1 MTKQRKSEPMAI
13 TTAFIYT
20 RVSSEEQAREG
31 VSLDAQLTECRRYAA
46 QHRWMLGQEFQDVL
60 SGKRDDRPAYQAL
73 LADVRRLRAEGQSVV
88 VLVFRL
94 DRLGRRILERVR
106 CREELKSV
114 GVPVHSVR
122 EGGEVSDLVA
132 NILASVAEEESRALG
147 ERVAAAKQHLTS
159 NGWFITG
166 QVPWGYRMRPATPE
180 ERTQGSPMTVLE
192 PNPVEVP
199 WVQEA
204 FRRAGEGQT
213 LRAVHRW
220 VATLPNEAR
229 GGRVFAF
236 QTFRNVLVSPVY
248 VGRMIHGSDDV
259 LARPPARWESLVD
272 DATWQRIRNYV
283 DGHRRLPRQAS
294 QQFLLTGLLRCP
306 VCGCRMGGK
315 ARKQRSR
322 SYRCCGVN
330 LGANAPVWGCAIT
343 ALADQVEQAMLA
355 EVLPLIEGAV
365 SSLPELRQALERAWA
380 ALRTPTTLQDEIQ
393 ERQRQQLVRE
403 AEQARARLTKAAV
416 LFADGDIDKPGY
428 ELLRDKARVDLETA
442 TEELGR
448 LQVVEQSNPL
458 PPLETVLTTAEG
470 WGQALRD
477 GDSRAQRAVLVA
489 LIERVEPVRIGR
501 GKYDVK
507 IDWTPLG
514 EGLRALTQ
522 SAVEVA
528 DRSAA

>member
-1 MTKQRKSEPMAI
+1 MA
-13 TTAFIYT
+13 TALIYT

-31 VSLDAQLTECRRYAA
+31 VSLDAQLMESRRYAA
-46 QHRWMLGQEFQDVL
+46 QHGWMLGSEFQDVL

-73 LADVRRLRAEGQSVV
+73 LAEARRLRAEGRPTV

-106 CREELKSV
+106 CREELKAL

-166 QVPWGYRMRPATPE
+166 QEPWGYRMRPATPE
-180 ERTQGSPMTVLE
+180 ERAQGSPTSVLE

-204 FRRAGEGQT
+204 FRRAAEGQT

-220 VATLPNEAR
+220 VAALPNEAR

-248 VGRMIHGSDDV
+248 VGRVLHGSDDV
-259 LARPPARWESLVD
+259 LARPLARWEPLVD
-272 DATWQRIRNYV
+272 DATWQRIRDYV

-294 QQFLLTGLLRCP
+294 QQYLLTGLLRCP
-306 VCGCRMGGK
+306 ACGCRMGGK
-315 ARKQRSR
+315 ARKNRSR

-330 LGANAPVWGCAIT
+330 LGANAPVPGCAST
-343 ALADQVEQAMLA
+343 ALADQVEQTVLA
-355 EVLPLIEGAV
+355 EVLPIIEGAV
-365 SSLPELRQALERAWA
+365 SSLPELRQALERAWV
-380 ALRTPTTLQDEIQ
+380 ALREPATLQDELQ
-393 ERQRQQLVRE
+393 ERQRQQLLRE
-403 AEQARARLTKAAV
+403 AEQARSRLTNAAV

-428 ELLRDKARVDLETA
+428 ELLRDKARVDLDAA
-442 TEELGR
+442 TEALGQ
-448 LQVVEQSNPL
+448 LQRVEPRVTL
-458 PPLETVLTTAEG
+458 PPLETVLAAAEG
-470 WGQALRD
+470 WRAAMRD
-477 GDSRAQRAVLVA
+477 GDIAAQREVLA
-489 LIERVEPVRIGR
+489 ILIERVVPVRTGR
-501 GKYDVK
+501 GQYDVEVA
-507 IDWTPLG
+507 WTPLA
-514 EGLRALTQ
+514 EALRAPVFATND
-522 SAVEVA
+522 VTTPT
-528 DRSAA
+528 AA

>member
-1 MTKQRKSEPMAI
+1 MKTKTPREVQNLP
-13 TTAFIYT
+13 TALICT

-31 VSLDAQLTECRRYAA
+31 VSLDAQLMECRRYAA
-46 QHRWMLGQEFQDVL
+46 QHGWVLGPEFQDVL
-60 SGKRDDRPAYQAL
+60 SGKRDDRPAYRAL
-73 LADVRRLRAEGQSVV
+73 LAEVRRLRAEGHSVV
-88 VLVFRL
+88 VVVFRL

-106 CREELKSV
+106 CREELNAL

-147 ERVAAAKQHLTS
+147 ERVAAAKQHLTG
-159 NGWFITG
+159 NGWYITG
-166 QVPWGYRMRPATPE
+166 QLPWGYRMRSATSE
-180 ERTQGSPMTVLE
+180 ERAQGSPMTVLE
-192 PNPVEVP
+192 PNPIEVP

-248 VGRMIHGSDDV
+248 VGRLIHGSDDV
-259 LARPPARWESLVD
+259 LARPSARWEPLVD
-272 DATWQRIRNYV
+272 DVTWQRIRDYV
-283 DGHRRLPRQAS
+283 EGHRRLLRQAS
-294 QQFLLTGLLRCP
+294 QQYLLTGLLRCP
-306 VCGCRMGGK
+306 ACGCRMGGK
-315 ARKQRSR
+315 ARKDRSR

-330 LGANAPVWGCAIT
+330 LGANAPVPGCAIT
-343 ALADQVEQAMLA
+343 ALADQVEQGVLA

-365 SSLPELRQALERAWA
+365 STLPELRQALERAWA
-380 ALRTPTTLQDEIQ
+380 ALRTPPTLQDELQ

-428 ELLRDKARVDLETA
+428 ELLRDKARMDLDAA
-442 TEELGR
+442 TEALS
-448 LQVVEQSNPL
+448 QVQMVEPSVKL
-458 PPLETVLTTAEG
+458 PPLETVLTAAQG
-470 WGQALRD
+470 WGAAMRD
-477 GDSRAQRAVLVA
+477 GDIAAQREVLAAV
-489 LIERVEPVRIGR
+489 IERVVPVRIGR
-501 GKYDVK
+501 GAYGVE
-507 IDWTPLG
+507 IVWTPLG
-514 EGLRALTQ
+514 EGLRVASTTSADLAVQ
-522 SAVEVA
+522 SAA
-528 DRSAA
+528 

>member
-1 MTKQRKSEPMAI
+1 VSKQERSAAPSI
-13 TTAFIYT
+13 TTALVYT

-46 QHRWMLGQEFQDVL
+46 QHGWMLGREFQDVL

-73 LADVRRLRAEGQSVV
+73 LAEVRRLRAEEQSVV
-88 VLVFRL
+88 VVVFRL

-106 CREELKSV
+106 CREELKV
-114 GVPVHSVR
+114 LGVPVHSVR

-159 NGWFITG
+159 NGWYITG
-166 QVPWGYRMRPATPE
+166 QVPWGYRMRPATAE
-180 ERTQGSPMTVLE
+180 ERAQGSPTTVLE

-220 VATLPNEAR
+220 VAALPSEAR

-248 VGRMIHGSDDV
+248 VGRLIHGSDDV
-259 LARPPARWESLVD
+259 LARPLARWNALVD
-272 DATWQRIRNYV
+272 DATWQRIRDYV
-283 DGHRRLPRQAS
+283 EGHRRLPRQGS
-294 QQFLLTGLLRCP
+294 QRYLLTGLLRCP

-315 ARKQRSR
+315 ARKHRSR

-330 LGANAPVWGCAIT
+330 LGANAPAPGCAIT
-343 ALADQVEQAMLA
+343 ALADQVELAVLA
-355 EVLPLIEGAV
+355 EVLALIEGAV
-365 SSLPELRQALERAWA
+365 STLPELRQALERAWV
-380 ALRTPTTLQDEIQ
+380 ALREPATLQDALQ

-428 ELLRDKARVDLETA
+428 ELLRDKARVDLDAA
-442 TEELGR
+442 TEALNQ
-448 LQVVEQSNPL
+448 LQVVEPSVAL
-458 PPLETVLTTAEG
+458 PPLETVLAAAAG
-470 WGQALRD
+470 WGAAMRD
-477 GDSRAQRAVLVA
+477 GEIAAQREVLAA
-489 LIERVEPVRIGR
+489 LIERVVPVRFGR
-501 GKYDVK
+501 GRYGVE
-507 IDWTPLG
+507 IAWTLLG
-514 EGLRALTQ
+514 EGLQAAVLG
-522 SAVEVA
+522 SAYAERSVA
-528 DRSAA
+528 

>member
-1 MTKQRKSEPMAI
+1 MTKPYGSPI
-13 TTAFIYT
+13 VNTALNYT

-46 QHRWMLGQEFQDVL
+46 QHGWMLGQEFQDVL

-73 LADVRRLRAEGQSVV
+73 LTEVRRLRAEGQSVV
-88 VLVFRL
+88 VVVFRL

-106 CREELKSV
+106 CREELKSL

-132 NILASVAEEESRALG
+132 NILASVAEEESRSLG

-159 NGWFITG
+159 NGWYITG
-166 QVPWGYRMRPATPE
+166 QVPWGYRMRPATAE
-180 ERTQGSPMTVLE
+180 ERAQGSPMTVLE
-192 PNPVEVP
+192 PNPIEVT

-248 VGRMIHGSDDV
+248 VGRLIHGSDDV
-259 LARPPARWESLVD
+259 LTRPLARWEPLVD
-272 DATWQRIRNYV
+272 DATWQRIRDYV

-294 QQFLLTGLLRCP
+294 QQYLLTGLLRCP
-306 VCGCRMGGK
+306 ACGCRMGGK
-315 ARKQRSR
+315 ARKDRSR

-330 LGANAPVWGCAIT
+330 LGANAPVPGCAIT
-343 ALADQVEQAMLA
+343 ALADQVEQVVLA

-380 ALRTPTTLQDEIQ
+380 ALREPATLQDELQ
-393 ERQRQQLVRE
+393 ERQRQQLLRE

-428 ELLRDKARVDLETA
+428 ELLRDKARVDLDAATA
-442 TEELGR
+442 ALSQ
-448 LQVVEQSNPL
+448 LQVVEPSVAL
-458 PPLETVLTTAEG
+458 PPLETVLAAAEG
-470 WGQALRD
+470 WGAAMQGGSIA
-477 GDSRAQRAVLVA
+477 AQRDVLAA
-489 LIERVEPVRIGR
+489 LIDRVVPVRVGR
-501 GKYDVK
+501 GQCSVEVA
-507 IDWTPLG
+507 WTPLG
-514 EGLRALTQ
+514 AGLRAASQGTVTQ
-522 SAVEVA
+522 ITQLVA
-528 DRSAA
+528 